1 MLRERERERERRR
14 LTVRFNEG
22 KPKSMG
28 DTNGLTLL
36 TFILLFINVLNY
48 LMQYIY
54 IYIK

>member
-1 MLRERERERERRR
+1 VLKERERERERERRR
-14 LTVRFNEG
+14 LTVRFNGG

-54 IYIK
+54 IY